1 MHFRSLL
8 RRGEALTDFGRILTA
23 ALTALIVVYALRPWA
38 MGLGLGLK
46 SSWDVWA
53 FRLMSYWV
61 LWAVTYLGLTLFL
74 IARSSAEQ
82 TRRWALDQQRPPRP
96 HISILRSLILWML
109 QALFLVS
116 RTSSLFFI
124 VFVSLVSLVLAI
136 SLAPEVRDLETA
148 RGVSLAFMAALGVI
162 AAWGILHASYA
173 LHYAYLYYRSKES
186 PGGLA
191 FPGEQS
197 PKQSDFAYFAFTVGT
212 SFAVSDVDVT
222 NVAMRQ
228 ATLGHQIL
236 SFFYNTAILATV
248 ISMATG
254 SGAFRV
260 DLILGFIN
268 RCHFQGSLFQVLLT
282 LAYCHHQESTHKQ
295 RARSCHQRGPEI
307 VRPGRESGGD

>member
-1 MHFRSLL
+1 
-8 RRGEALTDFGRILTA
+8 
-23 ALTALIVVYALRPWA
+23 
-38 MGLGLGLK
+38 
-46 SSWDVWA
+46 
-53 FRLMSYWV
+53 
-61 LWAVTYLGLTLFL
+61 
-74 IARSSAEQ
+74 
-82 TRRWALDQQRPPRP
+82 
-96 HISILRSLILWML
+96 
-109 QALFLVS
+109 
-116 RTSSLFFI
+116 
-124 VFVSLVSLVLAI
+124 
-136 SLAPEVRDLETA
+136 
-148 RGVSLAFMAALGVI
+148 VSLAFMAALGVI

-248 ISMATG
+248 ISMAR
-254 SGAFRV
+254 SLPNRL
-260 DLILGFIN
+260 DLGL
-268 RCHFQGSLFQVLLT
+268 HQSVPFQGSLFQVLLT

-295 RARSCHQRGPEI
+295 RARSCHQRGPKI